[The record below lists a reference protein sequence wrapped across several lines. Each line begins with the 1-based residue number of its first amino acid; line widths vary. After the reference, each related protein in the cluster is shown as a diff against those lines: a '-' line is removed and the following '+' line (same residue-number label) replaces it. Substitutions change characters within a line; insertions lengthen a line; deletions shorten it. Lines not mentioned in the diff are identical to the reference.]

1 MILSSQLPLS
11 LQNPFQLFIRSFVSD
26 SELPSLEPE
35 DEPLLQA
42 NVVTKE
48 MLLEVASAVITPRF
62 MDSFSS
68 LRYLIYR
75 HWNTDWTYA
84 FMLNILLFL
93 WQNVYSSRLGPYGIW
108 VFSWMVVSEE
118 KIVFS
123 CFQGRVTFLLS
134 GIWV

>member
-48 MLLEVASAVITPRF
+48 MLGEVASAVITPRF
-62 MDSFSS
+62 MDSFSF

-75 HWNTDWTYA
+75 H
-84 FMLNILLFL
+84 
-93 WQNVYSSRLGPYGIW
+93 
-108 VFSWMVVSEE
+108 
-118 KIVFS
+118 
-123 CFQGRVTFLLS
+123 
-134 GIWV
+134 